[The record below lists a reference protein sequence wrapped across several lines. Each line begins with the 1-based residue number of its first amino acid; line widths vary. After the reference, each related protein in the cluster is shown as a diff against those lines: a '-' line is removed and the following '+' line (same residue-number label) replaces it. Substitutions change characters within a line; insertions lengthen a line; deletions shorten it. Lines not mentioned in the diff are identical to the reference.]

1 MALLSLTEE
10 FSIFI
15 LLIIYL
21 QIMTRN
27 IDIFVVI
34 YSLNQT
40 FNAHYMPGTGLKALG
55 NVKYSM

>member
-1 MALLSLTEE
+1 MVLLSLTEG

-34 YSLNQT
+34 YSPNQT
-40 FNAHYMPGTGLKALG
+40 FI
-55 NVKYSM
+55 